1 MWLADPL
8 LRRRRPTKNPC
19 RAGVRGRRAPGVR
32 AAQEQVTSLEGGM
45 YLPGRADHSR
55 LRAHLDQMQIY
66 THVGEESRDDAMTGL
81 DLAWT
86 GCSAMAGR

>member
-1 MWLADPL
+1 M
-8 LRRRRPTKNPC
+8 
-19 RAGVRGRRAPGVR
+19 
-32 AAQEQVTSLEGGM
+32 EGGM